1 MHVAF
6 LRTRLLES
14 GVFYSNGVREV
25 QPILR
30 PLKKKVFQEGGVT
43 TSALDDRGTST
54 PLESNKSLQTINLA
68 TSCRNEKLSEECR
81 VADAVLKAQ
90 KSLTQDST
98 MCTMSS
104 ITLV

>member
-1 MHVAF
+1 MARGLVTAAASSASTRGGVMHVAF

-54 PLESNKSLQTINLA
+54 PLESNKSLASLG
-68 TSCRNEKLSEECR
+68 RPDLREESR
-81 VADAVLKAQ
+81 
-90 KSLTQDST
+90 
-98 MCTMSS
+98 
-104 ITLV
+104 